1 MNEEKVINGDAEQE
15 PIQVLD
21 LGTARRGE
29 VNEIFLGAFGRIIKM
44 LMGSV
49 FGSGAAIPVKVKGT
63 PAEIKSF
70 SQVMG
75 REKRY
80 AKTAAKYGLN
90 DPRTYKDKFKLRK
103 KVSAFERK
111 TGLKWPFKG

>member
-1 MNEEKVINGDAEQE
+1 MNEEKVFGDDGTGET
-15 PIQVLD
+15 PLVLD

-29 VNEIFLGAFGRIIKM
+29 VNEVFLGAFGRIIKM

-63 PAEIKSF
+63 RAEVDAFTRALGNEKSYMK
-70 SQVMG
+70 S
-75 REKRY
+75 
-80 AKTAAKYGLN
+80 AAKYGLN

-103 KVSAFERK
+103 RVGDFERK

>member
-1 MNEEKVINGDAEQE
+1 MNEEKVIDGEAGQE
-15 PIQVLD
+15 TVHVLD
-21 LGTARRGE
+21 LGAARRGE
-29 VNEIFLGAFGRIIKM
+29 VNEIFLGAFGRVIKM
-44 LMGSV
+44 LMGRV
-49 FGSGAAIPVKVKGT
+49 FGGGAGPSIKIKGN

-75 REKRY
+75 REKRF

-103 KVSAFERK
+103 KVADFERK